1 MSILG
6 RNQGKTSKNPDFPFV
21 LLWNLFLLFPP
32 FKMLEA
38 KDCST
43 FGTTFVVQEMSLLE
57 LMMSRLQLLEE
68 KDTLKHHQQRIAQ
81 QATHRALN
89 PQPVDDLKQAVKSR
103 TWIFDPSITLTQDIM
118 DAQGNVLIKKGKT
131 FNPLSQ
137 MARLR
142 VTLSKP
148 LVFFDGEDEA
158 QKAWV
163 HQHHLESKLILV
175 RGQPLALSKE
185 WEKRIYFDQE
195 GRLSRKLNINF
206 VPAVVFQEGL
216 FLKIQE
222 VVMGDRS

>member
-1 MSILG
+1 MLMSMFG

-38 KDCST
+38 KDRST

-89 PQPVDDLKQAVKSR
+89 PQPVDDLKQAIKFR
-103 TWIFDPSITLTQDIM
+103 TWIFDPSITLTQDVT
-118 DAQGNVLIKKGKT
+118 DHHGKTLITKGKT

-137 MARLR
+137 ME
-142 VTLSKP
+142 LSRP

-158 QKAWV
+158 QRAWV